1 MRLSLTS
8 TPGLFLASF
17 VRPSILS
24 LVAVLSCFFLKDG
37 LCGHQ
42 AFFDFG
48 QQCRPVCDST
58 DNLSDGRHQH
68 PQTLFAVYRS
78 IMALIKARTVLPN
91 IPAPSSPEFT
101 QSPLP
106 SIPFSS
112 DHIKTS
118 VSPSILAAPSSA
130 FISSTGPSPTAAIP
144 SRPTSSASSTPN
156 PAPHHGT
163 SAAKIAAIVVPIVAV
178 ILIIP
183 LIFLLFRSH
192 QIKKAEERRRS
203 QRSSGEAML
212 QRPSSI
218 SKGEAPQIAQQS
230 FGGTGN
236 TSSPRPTNSLGLF
249 NFDFGPLKSP
259 SLLSPASPRSPA
271 RPSVAHAVSVRRSQ
285 PHVVNARGSAAAPSN
300 HRTSRQSQHSMLLSD
315 PVPPYTAEEAS
326 DPHFAP
332 LNSIGIAHTRSN
344 SRPTFQRQP
353 SSGAVSAL
361 SRPSDAYGYGH
372 ARASS
377 PGVLPPIPNGALNW
391 GGRFTVS
398 DYDRIDRRS
407 EISALSES
415 EYSDDHDRRISQ
427 QSQITVKDNGGMQPH
442 RII

>member
-1 MRLSLTS
+1 
-8 TPGLFLASF
+8 
-17 VRPSILS
+17 
-24 LVAVLSCFFLKDG
+24 
-37 LCGHQ
+37 
-42 AFFDFG
+42 
-48 QQCRPVCDST
+48 
-58 DNLSDGRHQH
+58 
-68 PQTLFAVYRS
+68 
-78 IMALIKARTVLPN
+78 MALIKPRDILPD
-91 IPAPSSPEFT
+91 IPASNPEVT

-112 DHIKTS
+112 DHIKAS
-118 VSPSILAAPSSA
+118 VSTSILAAPSSA
-130 FISSTGPSPTAAIP
+130 LTSSAGPPPTAATS
-144 SRPTSSASSTPN
+144 SRPTSSASSTQI

-218 SKGEAPQIAQQS
+218 SKGGAPQLAQQS

-271 RPSVAHAVSVRRSQ
+271 RLSVAHAVSVRRSQ
-285 PHVVNARGSAAAPSN
+285 PQVVNARGSAAAPSN
-300 HRTSRQSQHSMLLSD
+300 HRNSQQSQHSMLLSD

-353 SSGAVSAL
+353 SSGAISAL
-361 SRPSDAYGYGH
+361 SRPSHDGLRPSDAYGHGH
-372 ARASS
+372 ARAPS

-391 GGRFTVS
+391 GGRFTVA
-398 DYDRIDRRS
+398 DYDRVDRRS

-415 EYSDDHDRRISQ
+415 EYSDGYDRRISQ
-427 QSQITVKDNGGMQPH
+427 QSQLTVKDNGGMQPH

>member
-1 MRLSLTS
+1 MS
-8 TPGLFLASF
+8 T
-17 VRPSILS
+17 
-24 LVAVLSCFFLKDG
+24 
-37 LCGHQ
+37 
-42 AFFDFG
+42 
-48 QQCRPVCDST
+48 
-58 DNLSDGRHQH
+58 
-68 PQTLFAVYRS
+68 
-78 IMALIKARTVLPN
+78 
-91 IPAPSSPEFT
+91 
-101 QSPLP
+101 
-106 SIPFSS
+106 
-112 DHIKTS
+112 
-118 VSPSILAAPSSA
+118 SILAAPSSA
-130 FISSTGPSPTAAIP
+130 LTSSAGPSPTAATS
-144 SRPTSSASSTPN
+144 SRPASSASSIPN
-156 PAPHHGT
+156 PASRHGT

-236 TSSPRPTNSLGLF
+236 TGNASSPRPTNSLGLF

-271 RPSVAHAVSVRRSQ
+271 RLSVAHAISVRRSQ
-285 PHVVNARGSAAAPSN
+285 PHVVNARGSGAAPPN
-300 HRTSRQSQHSMLLSD
+300 HRTSQQSQHSMLLSD
-315 PVPPYTAEEAS
+315 PVPPYTGEEAS

-361 SRPSDAYGYGH
+361 SRPSHDGLRPSDAYGHGH
-372 ARASS
+372 ARAPS

-415 EYSDDHDRRISQ
+415 EYSDDPNRRISR
-427 QSQITVKDNGGMQPH
+427 QSQVTVKDNGGMQPH

>member
-1 MRLSLTS
+1 
-8 TPGLFLASF
+8 
-17 VRPSILS
+17 
-24 LVAVLSCFFLKDG
+24 
-37 LCGHQ
+37 
-42 AFFDFG
+42 
-48 QQCRPVCDST
+48 
-58 DNLSDGRHQH
+58 
-68 PQTLFAVYRS
+68 
-78 IMALIKARTVLPN
+78 MALIKPRDILSD
-91 IPAPSSPEFT
+91 IPASNPEVT

-112 DHIKTS
+112 DHIKAS
-118 VSPSILAAPSSA
+118 VSTSILAAPSSA
-130 FISSTGPSPTAAIP
+130 LTSSAGPSPTAAPP
-144 SRPTSSASSTPN
+144 SRPTSSAASTQI

-271 RPSVAHAVSVRRSQ
+271 RLSVAHAISVRRSQ

-300 HRTSRQSQHSMLLSD
+300 HRSSQQSQHSMLLSN

-361 SRPSDAYGYGH
+361 SRPSHDGLRPSDAYGHGH
-372 ARASS
+372 ARAPS
-377 PGVLPPIPNGALNW
+377 PGFLPPIPNGALNW

-427 QSQITVKDNGGMQPH
+427 QSQVTVKDNGGMQPH